1 MSRKSFFTR
10 DREHVLFESRNIRKI
25 RTGNGYFAPEAPE
38 YRRQTEEESYKE
50 HFIEKLEAVTSS
62 SHPPLWD
69 KLLTVLEK
77 SNSS

>member
-10 DREHVLFESRNIRKI
+10 DREQHALFESRNTLQNSDRKC
-25 RTGNGYFAPEAPE
+25 FAPGTPE

-69 KLLTVLEK
+69 ELLTVLEK
-77 SNSS
+77 LNSS